1 MDKIS
6 SYFND
11 CFSDNYF
18 IFDLTHKTN
27 ANTDEEPKYLEMTT
41 TILLDQVIREDASV
55 AEEEEKK
62 DGNSQTSSKKIQT
75 SFVTQ
80 YITNFDFTVQPGRV
94 VKGVHLYALVDIN
107 NQIYTERSFE
117 DFVVLRKALSD
128 LYPTSFLPVLPDKDY
143 FKMQGPD
150 CFEDRR
156 FHAIKEFWDQIF
168 VETHLTSTDAF
179 QAFVD
184 QSCNVEKTLKRY
196 SKPSLDQMLNRYKI
210 SFQKLRGALL
220 DESLYLKI
228 ERFDELAKEAQSKVK
243 QLQEHIKA
251 YQKFETV
258 CDNNERAVY
267 QSLKL
272 LEQAMLQ
279 WNYTCSK
286 DRMNSDLIR
295 ELCKQPKVHSQQTHS
310 KRKCLAKC
318 CWTSSTTKTWTWSTF
333 AGQWRQSECT
343 SIRC

>member
-41 TILLDQVIREDASV
+41 TILLDQVIREDTSAAV
-55 AEEEEKK
+55 EDEEKK
-62 DGNSQTSSKKIQT
+62 DRNSQNSPKKIQT

-94 VKGVHLYALVDIN
+94 VKGVHLYALVDVN

-117 DFVVLRKALSD
+117 DFAALRRALND

-143 FKMQGPD
+143 FKVLGPES
-150 CFEDRR
+150 FEDRR
-156 FHAIKEFWDQIF
+156 FHAVKEFWDQIY

-196 SKPSLDQMLNRYKI
+196 SRPSLDQMLNRYKV

-220 DESLYLKI
+220 DESLYSRI
-228 ERFDELAKEAQSKVK
+228 DRFDQLAREAQTKVK
-243 QLQEHIKA
+243 LLLEHIKA
-251 YQKFETV
+251 YQKFETA

-272 LEQAMLQ
+272 LEQVMLQ
-279 WNYTCSK
+279 WNYTNSK
-286 DRMNSDLIR
+286 HDGIPADRDQINSNLLRDLCER
-295 ELCKQPKVHSQQTHS
+295 PKVHFQH
-310 KRKCLAKC
+310 LIA
-318 CWTSSTTKTWTWSTF
+318 
-333 AGQWRQSECT
+333 RQSAMPSATGFPVLREPGVGT
-343 SIRC
+343 SAQGN